1 MVGHKS
7 MAMIDRIYSHIE
19 PADTY
24 EAFQRAQVISRA

>member
-7 MAMIDRIYSHIE
+7 MAMIDRIYSHIT

-24 EAFQRAQVISRA
+24 EAFQRVQSTGR